1 MENENRMKIFKQQQR
16 KPVLFFLTRVGQIFT
31 VFPGSVFVVVVV
43 FILTS
48 LTIDQ
53 YLHLHYNS
61 CITLWISITGQT
73 NVSYGWWNWNSKWN
87 EMKKF
92 NLTNRIRDPVTIYQS
107 VIDSIHPS
115 INVTPKIFLFWKK
128 NDKDRS
134 VN

>member
-1 MENENRMKIFKQQQR
+1 MKIFKQQQQQ
-16 KPVLFFLTRVGQIFT
+16 KPVLFSDSCRSDIYRI
-31 VFPGSVFVVVVV
+31 PGVSVF
-43 FILTS
+43 FCCFHLTS

-61 CITLWISITGQT
+61 CITLWISITEQT